1 MIHKLLKKYGAR
13 GRQNAMTTKQ
23 LMHLTGLS
31 KREVT
36 KAVERE
42 RRKHF
47 ICSRMTDGGG
57 YYRPATTTEIMAYI
71 DSQEKRIEKHALS
84 MRLARRFKKRKTQTV

>member
-1 MIHKLLKKYGAR
+1 MIYKLLKKYGAR
-13 GRQNAMTTKQ
+13 GRQNAMATKQ

-47 ICSRMTDGGG
+47 ICSQMSNGGG
-57 YYRPATTTEIMAYI
+57 YYRPATTAEVLGYLN
-71 DSQEKRIEKHALS
+71 SQEKRIAKHALS
-84 MRLARRFKKRKTQTV
+84 VRLARRFKQRKKQTV

>member
-1 MIHKLLKKYGAR
+1 MIYQLLKKHGAR

-31 KREVT
+31 QREIT

-42 RRKHF
+42 RLKHF
-47 ICSRMTDGGG
+47 ICSQMTNGGG
-57 YYRPATTTEIMAYI
+57 YYRPATTAEVLAYI
-71 DSQEKRIEKHALS
+71 NSQEKRIAKHALS
-84 MRLARRFKKRKTQTV
+84 MRLARRFKKRKKLTA

>member
-1 MIHKLLKKYGAR
+1 MIYQLLKQHGAK
-13 GRQNAMTTKQ
+13 GANNAMTTKK
-23 LMHLTGLS
+23 LMRLTGLS

-47 ICSRMTDGGG
+47 ICSRMTNGGG
-57 YYRPATTTEIMAYI
+57 YYRPATSGEVLDYI
-71 DSQEKRIEKHALS
+71 KSQEKRIEKHALS
-84 MRLARRFKKRKTQTV
+84 VRLPRRFKKRKTQTT